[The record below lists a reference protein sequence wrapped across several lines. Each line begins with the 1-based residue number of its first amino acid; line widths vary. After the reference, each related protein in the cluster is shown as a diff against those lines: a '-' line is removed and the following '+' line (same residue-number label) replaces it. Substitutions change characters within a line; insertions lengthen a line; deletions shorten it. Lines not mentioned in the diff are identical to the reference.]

1 MKAFVDST
9 ELAQILSRLTDEGW
23 VFPVHYSAISNNG
36 SMVLGR
42 YWKPGEAAEIVAS
55 HCPSGQF
62 VLPMSMMV
70 VDEKGNAALIKWLTD
85 TDPVRVH

>member
-9 ELAQILSRLTDEGW
+9 ELAQILTRLTDEGW
-23 VFPVHYSAISNNG
+23 IFPLHYSAISNNG

-42 YWKPGEAAEIVAS
+42 YWKAGEAAEIVAS
-55 HCPSGQF
+55 HCPSGQL

-70 VDEKGNAALIKWLTD
+70 VDEEGKAALIKWPTD
-85 TDPVRVH
+85 AEPVVVH